1 MINMK
6 LSEHVLQKEQ
16 SIRLQCEKETAQTLF
31 VNGRYAYEE
40 LYADLPLWER
50 TARTTAYIFDHQ
62 VVEVDDDDVVVGRYN
77 LRIFAPDDDPSQHP
91 RKTLEDPSYLYHL
104 AYQELLDEIDASC
117 PEVRGD
123 FLDIGLH
130 GNAFWNGHESH
141 SFQKVLRLGWQGI
154 RELSTRMLSRTKD
167 EKKRQFYQGL
177 NIVIDSLIRYNERYV
192 QELERKGKTK
202 LAEIC
207 RKVPRHPA
215 ESFREAVQ
223 SVNMVYFTV
232 TQEASG
238 TYGPGWLDY
247 YLWPYLE
254 KDLQEQKITMQ
265 EAFDLCGHLLLQM
278 DRRIRLNEEMNDTV
292 CLGGSHPNGEPAIS
306 PLTYLFAQAALQLD
320 ITCLLV
326 YLKMPANPPQEYIE
340 FAAHYLMA
348 GRNRG
353 QILNDK
359 AIAASLEYR
368 GVPYEEALSYT
379 TNGCMEVSNSQANS
393 DMLLS
398 GWHNMPKFVELS
410 ITRNYCLVNHK
421 TYETVHYQGLAHFTS
436 FEDYYADFLSETC
449 RILHQYFD
457 CIDRWSMA
465 SAKYRPTYYAS
476 SLLNDCMIRG
486 KNMHE
491 GGTRYHDYGTAPVG
505 LGMAADSLFAV
516 KKAVFDDKICSAGE
530 LIEALQRN
538 YQEQEALRLRLRDY
552 PKYGQDNDEADA
564 FAARFF
570 HDICGIYESYEN
582 HLGDCVKPVIFTF
595 VWAGLCAQHLGAT
608 ADGCHAHTPASHGTT
623 PAGSSM
629 TRGATAAILSNCKMP
644 MYRFTGGG
652 SSMWD
657 FDESW
662 INEELMKNFITTF
675 LSLGGQM
682 FQGNSSV
689 DPETL
694 IKAQEKPNDYLHL
707 IVRVGG
713 FSAHFVD
720 LDKSVQ
726 DDIISRC
733 RHRAG

>member
-1 MINMK
+1 MK
-6 LSEHVLQKEQ
+6 FKKEQ
-16 SIRLQCEKETAQTLF
+16 IVELCHTLYRRKESFPYDANCTPDSRMRQPAQKPENWYIESVATLAAHA
-31 VNGRYAYEE
+31 G
-40 LYADLPLWER
+40 
-50 TARTTAYIFDHQ
+50 TH
-62 VVEVDDDDVVVGRYN
+62 VEVPYHHMFGGRDCMTYPTENLVGECTVIN
-77 LRIFAPDDDPSQHP
+77 CLGKEPGEEI
-91 RKTLEDPSYLYHL
+91 TLEDVKKVKGSIQDGDIVFLYTG
-104 AYQELLDEIDASC
+104 YDQYFRKE
-117 PEVRGD
+117 
-123 FLDIGLH
+123 
-130 GNAFWNGHESH
+130 N
-141 SFQKVLRLGWQGI
+141 WQ
-154 RELSTRMLSRTKD
+154 
-167 EKKRQFYQGL
+167 
-177 NIVIDSLIRYNERYV
+177 
-192 QELERKGKTK
+192 
-202 LAEIC
+202 
-207 RKVPRHPA
+207 
-215 ESFREAVQ
+215 
-223 SVNMVYFTV
+223 
-232 TQEASG
+232 
-238 TYGPGWLDY
+238 
-247 YLWPYLE
+247 PY
-254 KDLQEQKITMQ
+254 
-265 EAFDLCGHLLLQM
+265 
-278 DRRIRLNEEMNDTV
+278 
-292 CLGGSHPNGEPAIS
+292 
-306 PLTYLFAQAALQLD
+306 
-320 ITCLLV
+320 
-326 YLKMPANPPQEYIE
+326 PP
-340 FAAHYLMA
+340 
-348 GRNRG
+348 
-353 QILNDK
+353 
-359 AIAASLEYR
+359 
-368 GVPYEEALSYT
+368 
-379 TNGCMEVSNSQANS
+379 
-393 DMLLS
+393 
-398 GWHNMPKFVELS
+398 
-410 ITRNYCLVNHK
+410 
-421 TYETVHYQGLAHFTS
+421 
-436 FEDYYADFLSETC
+436 LSETG

-457 CIDRWSMA
+457 CIDRWSIA

-538 YQEQEALRLRLRDY
+538 YQEQEALRLRLRAY

-582 HLGDCVKPVIFTF
+582 HLGGCVKPVIFTF